1 MLTNKGDL
9 FRAIG
14 KFSFAQA
21 VTQCL
26 TFCSGIIIIR
36 YLAQEQYALYTI
48 GNTFIGA
55 LGVLANSGIISG
67 ALSQGGKTWRD
78 KDKLGQVV
86 VTSMN
91 LRRHFALFSTALL
104 LPLLIWLLLKHDST
118 LVEAALLSFTVIF
131 AFFLTFSNSI
141 YEIGPTLHQR
151 AGAIGK
157 IRAISALVRLLLL
170 FPALSVY
177 SFALTALLAGAVP
190 QYFANKNLKK
200 LSTRYVDWNQNE
212 SAAVRKET
220 LSIVK
225 KVLPGSIY
233 YCMSGQLAILL
244 VSIFGTTS
252 AIAEVGA
259 VGRLAQALAFFSA
272 LANVVLIPRFANI
285 ENGARMVRAFAGIF
299 LLAGLFGVSVFLASF
314 FFEKQALWILGSS
327 YSGLT
332 KEFLLAVSGGIFSL
346 LGAMAYHLG
355 HSRGWIASQWAFIAL
370 SISIQIGGALF
381 LDLGTAKGVLTL
393 NLLATITGF
402 AFYFVYDIYRLSI
415 LTR

>member
-1 MLTNKGDL
+1 VLTNKGDL

-48 GNTFIGA
+48 GNIFIGA

-190 QYFANKNLKK
+190 QYFANKNLRK

-272 LANVVLIPRFANI
+272 LANVVLIPRFAKI

>member
-1 MLTNKGDL
+1 
-9 FRAIG
+9 
-14 KFSFAQA
+14 
-21 VTQCL
+21 
-26 TFCSGIIIIR
+26 
-36 YLAQEQYALYTI
+36 
-48 GNTFIGA
+48 
-55 LGVLANSGIISG
+55 
-67 ALSQGGKTWRD
+67 
-78 KDKLGQVV
+78 
-86 VTSMN
+86 MN
-91 LRRHFALFSTALL
+91 LRRHFALISTALL
-104 LPLLIWLLLKHDST
+104 LPLLIWLLLKHHST
-118 LVEAALLSFTVIF
+118 LIEATLLSFAVLF

-141 YEIGPTLHQR
+141 FEIGPTLHQR

-272 LANVVLIPRFANI
+272 LANVVLIPRFAKI
-285 ENGARMVRAFAGIF
+285 QNGARMVRAFAGIF

-332 KEFLLAVSGGIFSL
+332 KEFLLAVAGGIFSL

-393 NLLATITGF
+393 NLLSTITGF